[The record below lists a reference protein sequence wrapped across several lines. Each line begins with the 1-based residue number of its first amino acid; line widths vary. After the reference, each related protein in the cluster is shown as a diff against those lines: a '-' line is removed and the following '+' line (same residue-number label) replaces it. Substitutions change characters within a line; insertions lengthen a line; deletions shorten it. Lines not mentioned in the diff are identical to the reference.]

1 MKKILI
7 LGFLFLF
14 PITAYLFFSSGVN
27 NFAKLPVLTEN
38 ISEISEF
45 ESIDG
50 EKITL
55 EGKITA
61 LGFFGSDLQSKY
73 GNVFNLTH
81 KIYIPFHEFDD
92 LQFVT
97 VLQRGNENLVKEL
110 LVELDKITDTRKWK
124 FVYGS
129 PEEITILFNS
139 LKTNILLDENF
150 GTSQVFIIDKEKNLR
165 GRSEDEDGKVLYG
178 FDTSSIAELNN
189 KMKDDIKVLLAEYR
203 LALKKY
209 NTNREI

>member
-129 PEEITILFNS
+129 
-139 LKTNILLDENF
+139 
-150 GTSQVFIIDKEKNLR
+150 
-165 GRSEDEDGKVLYG
+165 
-178 FDTSSIAELNN
+178 
-189 KMKDDIKVLLAEYR
+189 
-203 LALKKY
+203 
-209 NTNREI
+209 